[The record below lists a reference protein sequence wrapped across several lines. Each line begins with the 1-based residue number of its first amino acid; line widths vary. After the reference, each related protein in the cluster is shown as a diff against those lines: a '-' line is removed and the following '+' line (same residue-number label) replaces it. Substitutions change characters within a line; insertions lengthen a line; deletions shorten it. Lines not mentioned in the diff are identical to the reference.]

1 MKLER
6 IQPVTSMQRVET
18 GTIVQVTHV
27 RSGHSFR
34 ALIEKKTDGSSSS
47 SSNSSSGAQ
56 LSFCRI
62 ERPYEKVRVA
72 LNGSV
77 NWAIA
82 ATKFAAFVVEDA
94 TTDEIADAGA
104 VVNTVTTDEQ
114 EWLVHFRSIANQKRA
129 NREQSIGW
137 YLGGASA
144 TNDESEHLQAA
155 SESLVLIGDAARGT
169 SSLFRVA
176 VVSARGAFALDTSKM
191 VFQGKFANSS
201 VASMLTES
209 QRRSFMQNG
218 YLQIRDVV
226 PLPLVNAALRRI
238 NHDLGIPGR
247 MVDGG
252 VEGSAKL
259 AGNVSN
265 CEEVLN
271 LFYLSDA
278 CKYVEALIGRG
289 KVAQPKGAQ
298 VAMRF
303 PELGEPREPL
313 GTEWHTD
320 GMRQGKLHPFSLLLG
335 IALSDVREPLAGN
348 FTVFPESHHTLQ
360 SLSTADNGK
369 LEGYDDECYQAE
381 SVWGDGTL
389 PDLGSPVQL
398 LASRGDLV
406 LAHPNLA
413 HRGGL
418 NFSPDIRYQLY
429 FRMKHLDHAALQPQA
444 RTNMYAD
451 LEGLHH
457 LQENKKN

>member
-1 MKLER
+1 
-6 IQPVTSMQRVET
+6 MQQVET

-27 RSGHSFR
+27 CSGHSFR
-34 ALIEKKTDGSSSS
+34 ALVEKKTDGSSSS
-47 SSNSSSGAQ
+47 SSSSSSGSGGGAQ

-72 LNGSV
+72 LNGHVS
-77 NWAIA
+77 WAIA
-82 ATKFAAFVVEDA
+82 TTKFAAFLVEEA
-94 TTDEIADAGA
+94 TADEIVDAGA
-104 VVNTVTTDEQ
+104 IASALATSELQEQ
-114 EWLVHFRSIANQKRA
+114 EWLVHFRSIANQKKV

-137 YLGGASA
+137 YLGGVAPSS
-144 TNDESEHLQAA
+144 DESTDTPSHAA
-155 SESLVLIGDAARGT
+155 FESSALIGDAARGI

-176 VVSARGAFALDTSKM
+176 VVSACGAFALDTSKM
-191 VFQGKFANSS
+191 VFQGKFAHSAAS
-201 VASMLTES
+201 VLTES

-218 YLQIRDVV
+218 YLQIRNVV
-226 PLPLVNAALRRI
+226 PLPFVNAALRRI

-289 KVAQPKGAQ
+289 KVVPPKGAQ

-303 PELGEPREPL
+303 PELGEPREPP

-335 IALSDVREPLAGN
+335 IALSDVCEPLAGN
-348 FTVFPESHHTLQ
+348 FTVFPESHRTLH
-360 SLSTADNGK
+360 SLLTADNGK
-369 LEGYDDECYQAE
+369 LEGYDDECYRAE
-381 SVWGDGTL
+381 SVWGNGTL
-389 PDLGSPVQL
+389 PDLGAPVQL

-406 LAHPNLA
+406 IAHPSLA

-429 FRMKHLDHAALQPQA
+429 FRMKHVNHAALQPQA
-444 RTNMYAD
+444 RTNLYAD

-457 LQENKKN
+457 LQ

>member
-1 MKLER
+1 
-6 IQPVTSMQRVET
+6 MQQVET

-34 ALIEKKTDGSSSS
+34 ALIEKKTDGSSSAS
-47 SSNSSSGAQ
+47 SSNDGAQ

-72 LNGSV
+72 LNGHVS
-77 NWAIA
+77 WAIA
-82 ATKFAAFVVEDA
+82 ATKFAAFLVEEA
-94 TTDEIADAGA
+94 SAEEIASAGA
-104 VVNTVTTDEQ
+104 VASTAATTAANSKLQEQ
-114 EWLVHFRSIANQKRA
+114 EWLVHFRSIANQKKP

-137 YLGGASA
+137 YLGGAAPAS
-144 TNDESEHLQAA
+144 DESASTPSQAS
-155 SESLVLIGDAARGT
+155 SESSALTGDAARGT

-191 VFQGKFANSS
+191 VFQGKFANSAAS
-201 VASMLTES
+201 VLTES

-218 YLQIRDVV
+218 YLQIRNVV
-226 PLPLVNAALRRI
+226 PLPLVNAVLRRI

-271 LFYLSDA
+271 LFCLSDA

-289 KVAQPKGAQ
+289 KVAPAKGAQ

-320 GMRQGKLHPFSLLLG
+320 GMRQGKLHPFTLLLG

-348 FTVFPESHHTLQ
+348 FTVFPESHRTLQ
-360 SLSTADNGK
+360 SLLTADNGK
-369 LEGYDDECYQAE
+369 LEGYDDECYRAE
-381 SVWGDGTL
+381 SVWGDGSL
-389 PDLGSPVQL
+389 PDLGPPVQL
-398 LASRGDLV
+398 LASRGDIV
-406 LAHPNLA
+406 LAHPSLA

-429 FRMKHLDHAALQPQA
+429 FRMKHVEHAALQPQA
-444 RTNMYAD
+444 RVNLYAD

-457 LQENKKN
+457 LQ